1 MKITKITVET
11 YYPRT
16 KDCIG
21 NIYEF
26 SSSLLEDGAI
36 MTVEHKDPYGK
47 LHKLIYAPC
56 LCNGEA
62 SWFNVNLFHSRNLLE
77 NSKGAPA
84 KLDLISERYDNMLI
98 TLLVLAGK
106 KLKVINMKR
115 VYTHVSRR
123 KYRKAIYAPIFKML

>member
-1 MKITKITVET
+1 MTLNVLNVSHLKQIDVMKLTIET

-16 KDCIG
+16 KDCVG

-56 LCNGEA
+56 PLSTA
-62 SWFNVNLFHSRNLLE
+62 KNL
-77 NSKGAPA
+77 
-84 KLDLISERYDNMLI
+84 
-98 TLLVLAGK
+98 T
-106 KLKVINMKR
+106 
-115 VYTHVSRR
+115 
-123 KYRKAIYAPIFKML
+123 